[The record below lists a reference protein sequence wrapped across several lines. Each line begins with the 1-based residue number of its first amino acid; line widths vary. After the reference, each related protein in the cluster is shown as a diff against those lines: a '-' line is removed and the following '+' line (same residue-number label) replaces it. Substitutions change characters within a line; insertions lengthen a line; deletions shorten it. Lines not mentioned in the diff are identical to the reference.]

1 MAHRPNILKLA
12 TKISLESLTY
22 TGITYND
29 PEYRILE
36 PIIDDDMCEIM
47 MHLRLE
53 ANRTVEDVAKRAK
66 KDLAFTQE
74 QLDKLCT
81 TGAVRTRVRDG
92 KLYYFYPI
100 WVPGIMEGIL
110 SNREQCDKYP
120 VLGECFEE
128 YTRRRVSLLAPFMDA
143 GSNMMR
149 VIPVQSAVENN
160 TRKASYDE
168 VKNLVENAW
177 AISVGPCSCR
187 RSRRLMGEGCGHL
200 EEDMCIYLNDNAV
213 NFSKVG
219 EHRRIDKAEAY
230 EILERAEKNGLV
242 HELNVAPGYEDATA
256 ICNCCGCGC
265 FALRI
270 ATYFQAPDAVKSN
283 YVARVDMDKCVACG
297 ECVENCQVNA
307 MKLGTRL
314 CAGATSVKKR
324 PEETPRNT
332 MLWLGNRHTPDFR
345 ETRTDVTETGTAPC
359 KAACPA
365 NVSVQG
371 YIALAKEGRYLEALQ
386 LIKKDNPFPAICGR
400 ICNKPCEAACMR
412 GAVDAAV
419 AIDDLKKF
427 VAEQDLKAE
436 ERWIPP
442 MLNPRGVPFEE
453 KIAVIGAG
461 PAGLSCAYYLR
472 EKGYPVTVFEK
483 EDRLGGMPALAIPS
497 FRLEKDVLNAEIDV
511 LREMGVE
518 FKTGVEVGRDVT
530 LDALRAEGYKAF
542 FLAVGANKP
551 EQLTIPG
558 ADGKNVCAAL
568 DLLEKV
574 NAGVKPKLGDDVV
587 IIAGGVN
594 ANHMVTD
601 AARTAAALGVKR
613 VTVLAARKPG
623 TFSNVKDEMA
633 AAKAAGV
640 KFVFEAEAT
649 AIGEAAVTYVHGGE
663 TLELKA
669 SAVVG
674 ALGRVVDLGGL
685 GLALNAKGL
694 VTADK
699 ETCATAAADVFA
711 GGDVVTGPRY
721 AVNAIAA
728 GKQAAVSIHRA
739 VHAGQHLT
747 RGRDHRDYKGLNR
760 KDAVIAP
767 DAVAS
772 VPRQAAE
779 DKKSRAKSAAFR
791 DLRGVFTP
799 EQATAE
805 ASRCLGCGVAVVDEY
820 MCVGCAVCTTHCR
833 FDAISMEKIAD
844 EGNMEY
850 FHTLGKIALG
860 VPGKMANTAKKHLGK
875 LGR

>member
-36 PIIDDDMCEIM
+36 PIIDDDMCQIM
-47 MHLRLE
+47 MHMRLE
-53 ANRTVEDVAKRAK
+53 ANRTVEDIAKRAK
-66 KDLAFTQE
+66 KTVEFTKE
-74 QLDKLCT
+74 QLDKLCK
-81 TGAVRTRVRDG
+81 TGAVRERIRDG
-92 KLYYFYPI
+92 VTYYFYPI
-100 WVPGIMEGIL
+100 WVPGIMEGIMA
-110 SNREQCDKYP
+110 NREQCDKYP
-120 VLGECFEE
+120 DLGVCFEE
-128 YTRRRVSLLAPFMDA
+128 YTRRRVSMLAPFMDA

-149 VIPVQSAVENN
+149 VIPVQAAVENN

-177 AISVGPCSCR
+177 AISVGACSCR

-213 NFSKVG
+213 NYSKIG
-219 EHRRIDKAEAY
+219 SHRRIDKAEAY
-230 EILERAEKNGLV
+230 EILERAERNGLV

-256 ICNCCGCGC
+256 ICNCCGCSC
-265 FALRI
+265 YALRL

-307 MKLGTRL
+307 VKLGTRL
-314 CAGATSVKKR
+314 CANATTVKPR

-332 MLWLGNRHTPDFR
+332 MIWFGNRHTPNFR
-345 ETRTDVTETGTAPC
+345 ETRTNVMGSGSAPC

-371 YIALAKEGRYLEALQ
+371 YVALAKEGRYLEALQ

-412 GAVDAAV
+412 GAVDDSV
-419 AIDDLKKF
+419 AIYDLTKF
-427 VAEQDLKAE
+427 VAEQDLNADT
-436 ERWIPP
+436 RWIPP
-442 MLNPRGVPFEE
+442 MLNPRGIPFEE

-483 EDRLGGMPALAIPS
+483 EDRLGGLPALAIPS
-497 FRLEKDVLNAEIDV
+497 FRLENDVLDSEIDV
-511 LREMGVE
+511 LRQMGVE

-530 LDALRAEGYKAF
+530 LDTLRAEGYKAF
-542 FLAVGANKP
+542 FLGVGAGKP
-551 EQLTIPG
+551 EMLTIPG
-558 ADGKNVCAAL
+558 AEAGHVCASL
-568 DLLEKV
+568 DFLEKV
-574 NAGVKPKLGDDVV
+574 NAGRKPKLGDDVV
-587 IIAGGVN
+587 IIAGGIN
-594 ANHMVTD
+594 ANFMVTD

-613 VTVLAARKPG
+613 VTVLAPRKPG
-623 TFSNVKDEMA
+623 TFSNVKAELE

-640 KFVFEAEAT
+640 KFVYGAEAKEIT
-649 AIGEAAVTYVHGGE
+649 ADAVVYEQAGKEHVIA
-663 TLELKA
+663 A
-669 SAVVG
+669 SAVIG
-674 ALGRVVDLGGL
+674 ALSRVVDLGDL
-685 GLALNAKGL
+685 GLALNGDGL

-699 ETCATAAADVFA
+699 ATGQTAVADVFA

-728 GKQAAVSIHRA
+728 GKQAAISIHRY
-739 VHAGQHLT
+739 VHEGQHLT
-747 RGRDHRDYKGLNR
+747 LGRDHGDYKGLNR
-760 KDAVIAP
+760 KQVVIDP
-767 DAVAS
+767 AS
-772 VPRQAAE
+772 VSDAPRQAAE
-779 DKKSRAKSAAFR
+779 AKKTRAKNAGMK
-791 DLRGVFTP
+791 DLRGVLTP

-805 ASRCLGCGVAVVDEY
+805 AGRCLGCGVAVVDEF
-820 MCVGCAVCTTHCR
+820 MCVGCAICTTHCR

-844 EGNMEY
+844 AGNMEY
-850 FHTLGKIALG
+850 FHSLGKIAMG